1 MNPKTEEYIRQF
13 IASSYIENNNEDL
26 KTDRV
31 GREEL
36 IKIKYQLSQYI
47 ETIIPNHQFLKLK
60 LYSYTNKKLTSVN
73 YQSLSTEFIDRW
85 MESLYSA
92 TPVLKNELIN
102 VAKPSPSAMIGF
114 KITFRDVNS
123 FSFRELRN

>member
-1 MNPKTEEYIRQF
+1 MIYALLCKSTYQKERIEILLQNHVFKNNEKVIVLMMNPKTEEYIRQF

-73 YQSLSTEFIDRW
+73 YQSLSTEIH
-85 MESLYSA
+85 
-92 TPVLKNELIN
+92 
-102 VAKPSPSAMIGF
+102 
-114 KITFRDVNS
+114 
-123 FSFRELRN
+123 